1 MFKIFNQKLA
11 GFLMLNGLP
20 LRGIEP
26 NERVNGYNIFIFDS
40 SKAASKA
47 IDDFQSYKKA
57 LEKGEESK

>member
-1 MFKIFNQKLA
+1 MFKIYNQKL
-11 GFLMLNGLP
+11 F
-20 LRGIEP
+20 
-26 NERVNGYNIFIFDS
+26 VFDS